1 MHAPHAARCVRPLSA
16 AHTRL
21 VHLERRVRVAE
32 HDLQHIPQAVLDVVR
47 VPRAVRHEAH
57 AEDVQTV
64 QLVHHRHEKGGR
76 LVGGGGIW
84 GDGDGEVGESVGG
97 GEERRPVVVGVE
109 GEPGLAGLERYLDRG
124 EVDGELVG
132 KAWGLGVVRYVTNG
146 VRAGDVRG
154 S

>member
-1 MHAPHAARCVRPLSA
+1 MVCV
-16 AHTRL
+16 TC
-21 VHLERRVRVAE
+21 
-32 HDLQHIPQAVLDVVR
+32 
-47 VPRAVRHEAH
+47 AVRHEAH
-57 AEDVQTV
+57 AEDVQAV

-109 GEPGLAGLERYLDRG
+109 REPGMAGLERYLDRG
-124 EVDGELVG
+124 EVHGELGG
-132 KAWGLGVVRYVTNG
+132 KAYRLRVVRYVTND